1 MACHVARTYQVL
13 IPATHTHVYRGVYRI
28 MVGSAAAILCGDSID
43 PQGTTME
50 DVFRSIITGTRK
62 ASHLCKY

>member
-1 MACHVARTYQVL
+1 
-13 IPATHTHVYRGVYRI
+13 